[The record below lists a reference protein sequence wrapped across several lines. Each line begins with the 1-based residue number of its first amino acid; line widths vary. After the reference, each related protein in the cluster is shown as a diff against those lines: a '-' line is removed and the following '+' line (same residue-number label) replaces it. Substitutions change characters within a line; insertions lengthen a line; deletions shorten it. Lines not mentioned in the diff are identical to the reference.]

1 MGSNEVIYLNMNMVS
16 ISWQKEE
23 GLASVFHNSTG
34 KQKSMD
40 TNAYQSNQA

>member
-1 MGSNEVIYLNMNMVS
+1 MGSNEEISLNMSMFS
-16 ISWQKEE
+16 ISRQMEE

-40 TNAYQSNQA
+40 ANAYQGNQP